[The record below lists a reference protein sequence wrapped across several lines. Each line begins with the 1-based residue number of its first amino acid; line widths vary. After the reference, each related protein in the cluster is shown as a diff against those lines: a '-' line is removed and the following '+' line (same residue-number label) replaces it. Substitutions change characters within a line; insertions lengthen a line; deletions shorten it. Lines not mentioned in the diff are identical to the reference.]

1 MFISETNSTNTLL
14 REQYA
19 DSPDLFT
26 IRTDFQTAGRG
37 QQGNGWESERG
48 ANLLFSTL
56 LRTPDV
62 PVGEQFFISMAV
74 SVALCDAISR
84 VVGHLRNPLS
94 IKWPNDIYAGDEKL
108 AGILIENTLDVAHIA
123 FSVVGVGLNV
133 NQHVWHGSAPNP
145 TSLLLQTGC
154 RHEPQA
160 LLDAFID
167 SLPARLKD
175 KDGTRRTYME
185 LLYRRTGLCP
195 YTEREVS
202 TAPTMNSNNMNGA
215 FLAEIADVT
224 QHGEL
229 VLRLQDGELKHFHF
243 KQIRFVIQA

>member
-26 IRTDFQTAGRG
+26 VRTDFQTAGRG

-56 LRTPDV
+56 LRNPDV

-84 VVGHLRNPLS
+84 VAGELHNRLS

-108 AGILIENTLDVAHIA
+108 AGILIENTLDGAHIA
-123 FSVVGVGLNV
+123 YSVVGVGLNV
-133 NQHVWHGSAPNP
+133 NQQVWHGSAPNP
-145 TSLLLQTGC
+145 TSLLLQTGR

-160 LLDAFID
+160 LLDNFLE
-167 SLPARLKD
+167 SLPNRLAD
-175 KDGTRRTYME
+175 KAGTRHTYME
-185 LLYRRTGLCP
+185 RLYRRTGLWP
-195 YTEREVS
+195 YAEREVS
-202 TAPTMNSNNMNGA
+202 TAPTMNSDDMNEA

-224 QHGEL
+224 QQGEL
-229 VLRLQDGELKHFHF
+229 VLRLQDGELKPFHF
-243 KQIRFVIQA
+243 KQIKYVIKA